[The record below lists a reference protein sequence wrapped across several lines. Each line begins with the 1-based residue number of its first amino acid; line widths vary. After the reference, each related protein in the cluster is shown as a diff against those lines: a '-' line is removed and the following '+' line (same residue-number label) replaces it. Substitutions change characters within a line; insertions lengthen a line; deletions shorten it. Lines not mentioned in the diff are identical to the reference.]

1 MQLTPSARMQ
11 ALFVVLSFASTLIF
25 SSGCQRGYRQ
35 TVNSATKACAV
46 GDYAQ
51 ASAVTTEAAQK
62 NDKDEAD
69 RVAYLLEAGR
79 CTQLNDQLAESDA
92 AFGAASEAVRPY
104 LDTAAESKVTEAFA
118 TTAVNQTISIYRAT
132 NPERTMLETMLAMNA
147 MIRGDRDAAR
157 LSLNRAYDWQQNAVQ
172 LNAKEIEK
180 REGEIAKSKKSAEE
194 KSAEAGSS
202 SGIQT
207 RTEFSN
213 LDSMAAYAD
222 YADPF
227 ATYLRALFLATE
239 PDADDQENAAFAFKR
254 VASLHGGDK
263 FVQTQVQ
270 GDLAVL
276 KERQSTGTPP
286 PHTWIVLL
294 DGMAAHREEFS
305 VGIAA
310 FPYMVQSESV
320 VNTPEFFWQD
330 KAYPMVLI
338 SDVDR
343 MVLGDFKQKLP
354 LIIMQELLSTAL
366 KTAATYA
373 LSQSGGDNGSFGLLA
388 GLMYQTVTTAADL
401 RGWHTMPKRIFV
413 GRMETPLDGVVALS
427 DGATALATARVQP
440 RSTSVVFVDVPGKGA
455 APAVK
460 VSLLVPARP
469 TLVID
474 ATVTVPVASELA
486 PAELNTELV
495 PENAPL

>member
-1 MQLTPSARMQ
+1 MQRIPLFRTH
-11 ALFVVLSFASTLIF
+11 ALVAILGVCSMLIF
-25 SSGCQRGYRQ
+25 TSGCQRGYRQ
-35 TVNSATKACAV
+35 TVNTATKACAA
-46 GDYAQ
+46 GDYSQ
-51 ASAVTTEAAQK
+51 ASAVTTAAAEK
-62 NDKDEAD
+62 HDKDEAD

-104 LDTAAESKVTEAFA
+104 LDTVAESKVTEAFA

-172 LNAKEIEK
+172 LNANEIEK
-180 REGEIAKSKKSAEE
+180 REAEIAKSKKSAEE
-194 KSAEAGSS
+194 KSAKAGASS
-202 SGIQT
+202 DIET
-207 RTEFSN
+207 RKEFSN
-213 LDSMAAYAD
+213 LASMAAYAD

-254 VASLHGGDK
+254 VASLHADNA
-263 FVQTQVQ
+263 FVQAQIQ

-276 KERQSTGTPP
+276 EERRSIGTPP

-310 FPYMVQSESV
+310 FPYMVQSEPAV
-320 VNTPEFFWQD
+320 HTPEFVWQG
-330 KAYPMVLI
+330 KTYPMVLI

-354 LIIMQELLSTAL
+354 LIIVQELLSTAL

-373 LSQSGGDNGSFGLLA
+373 LQQAGGDNGSIGLLI
-388 GLMYQTVTTAADL
+388 GLMYQAASTAADL

-413 GRMETPLDGVVALS
+413 GRIETPRDGVVVLS

-440 RSTSVVFVDVPGKGA
+440 GSTSVVFVDVPGKGA

-460 VSLLVPARP
+460 MSLLVPARP

-474 ATVTVPVASELA
+474 ATVTVPAVSELE